1 MASCFITGSNSI
13 LSRMEMSGSL
23 SFPWF
28 CLVETKIWKDGPA
41 LQPSDRPA
49 LQLSDGPVLQ
59 LCVTDQFYLESKGKY
74 ILEVWGLTDPKDVKG
89 KEAPSPILA
98 PLFIWSFLLPLGLP
112 YVNWLARSAVCF
124 NWGPHSGPWTF
135 LCSIFV
141 GFSLPCLL
149 ATAILDSFF
158 LF

>member
-74 ILEVWGLTDPKDVKG
+74 ILEAWEHADPKYAKRR
-89 KEAPSPILA
+89 EAPSPILA
-98 PLFIWSFLLPLGLP
+98 ALFM
-112 YVNWLARSAVCF
+112 
-124 NWGPHSGPWTF
+124 
-135 LCSIFV
+135 
-141 GFSLPCLL
+141 FSVPPPPRACPM
-149 ATAILDSFF
+149 
-158 LF
+158 